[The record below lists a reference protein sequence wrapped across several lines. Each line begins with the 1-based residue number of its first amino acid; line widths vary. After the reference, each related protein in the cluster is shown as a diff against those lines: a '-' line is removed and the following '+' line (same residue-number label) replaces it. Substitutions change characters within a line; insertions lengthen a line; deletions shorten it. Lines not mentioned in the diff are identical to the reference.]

1 MQGSASSGIME
12 MGLHPPCFHRVIEWL
27 KLEKATEITL
37 SNRQPII
44 FHLMRMLPPWE
55 AQQWLLHPSSHSWV
69 AYGRANH
76 CLTELCWL
84 QLVPTHG
91 AGRQLHAKCC
101 LCNAPSPSTQQGH
114 GKFHLQLS
122 SLSPNL
128 AACGSQSFSPVIGA
142 ELGQPLI
149 SVSQLKL
156 MLQSLLVAVDRT
168 HEYFHC
174 CSPGHSC

>member
-1 MQGSASSGIME
+1 

-27 KLEKATEITL
+27 KLEKATEIIL

-76 CLTELCWL
+76 CLTDLCWL

-91 AGRQLHAKCC
+91 AAGRSTPNAGCAMLHHP
-101 LCNAPSPSTQQGH
+101 APSRDMENSTCSSA
-114 GKFHLQLS
+114 LS
-122 SLSPNL
+122 FPQPCSMWLSVIQPCDRSRAQPASDFSQSAQTN
-128 AACGSQSFSPVIGA
+128 AAKPFSGCGSY
-142 ELGQPLI
+142 
-149 SVSQLKL
+149 
-156 MLQSLLVAVDRT
+156 T
-168 HEYFHC
+168 
-174 CSPGHSC
+174 

>member
-1 MQGSASSGIME
+1 MLAVQCSITQ
-12 MGLHPPCFHRVIEWL
+12 HPAGTWKI
-27 KLEKATEITL
+27 
-37 SNRQPII
+37 
-44 FHLMRMLPPWE
+44 PP
-55 AQQWLLHPSSHSWV
+55 AV
-69 AYGRANH
+69 
-76 CLTELCWL
+76 
-84 QLVPTHG
+84 QL
-91 AGRQLHAKCC
+91 
-101 LCNAPSPSTQQGH
+101 
-114 GKFHLQLS
+114 